1 MEILFQGESRVVS
14 KKSGDVVF
22 GGTVVVEGSTL
33 MKVIACGIW
42 QCTLLP
48 SFFLSL
54 VCYILCC
61 FSGDDSVLGKIV
73 STVQV

>member
-42 QCTLLP
+42 QCTLLLSFFFP
-48 SFFLSL
+48 SFLPINILYIVLFLRRR
-54 VCYILCC
+54 
-61 FSGDDSVLGKIV
+61 
-73 STVQV
+73 